1 MLARTV
7 QSSPA
12 MDFRYALRTLLAQPT
27 FTIGAVLTLA
37 LGIGANSTIFTFAS
51 AALFRP
57 MPGIAN
63 AEELVWLSA
72 VWRDRGRETRMSYP
86 EYLDYRDAL
95 TAVFSDVVALRSTP
109 VSLGSG
115 EEPQRVRGQMV
126 SGNYFG
132 AVGVAPAAGRLLTQD
147 DDRAGAPAVAVIS
160 DRLWRRQ
167 FGASPEILSAPV
179 AINGHSFTVVGIAP
193 DTFNGVALGETADV
207 WLPIAR
213 AADARSSDSALL
225 TDRGSSWLLVMGRL
239 RDGVTASGAQAAA
252 SAVAARLANEYPD
265 PQANRTVQVSEA
277 GSGLPPEGR
286 SELLPLGVLML
297 VVTGTVLL
305 IACANVANLLL
316 ARGSARSLEI
326 SIRAALGASRR
337 RLVRQFL
344 AEGTILAGA
353 ATVGGL
359 LISFWVADIL
369 QAQLPEEE
377 FRGLHAFAD
386 FRVVLFT
393 AAVGAASV
401 IAFGLAPAL
410 ALTRGALVP
419 QLRTTPGAG
428 GRTRLQGI
436 FVVAQLA
443 LSLVL
448 LLAGGLSLRAVQKST
463 QIDPGFDAGG
473 VLTASYDL
481 VLQNYPA
488 DRRVAFRRL
497 LRERVAALPGVTDVS
512 IANVPPLSGTMVSTV
527 VSSRSDARGES
538 ESRAYLN
545 AAGPRY
551 FETLRMPI
559 VRGRGFVDGDTTGA
573 ADVAVVNET
582 LAANLWGGDD
592 PLGREILL
600 EGRKVRVVGVAR
612 NSKYDE
618 ITEDPRPFMYLSIDQ
633 HPQLDRETVL
643 LRATGTA
650 GLPPALRSAIRQLD
664 PALPVFD
671 VRPLASVLA
680 ERNDKERAV
689 SALLAGFGALAL
701 LLAALGLYGVMAYAV
716 TRRTREMGIRL
727 ALGATPSQ
735 LTTLVARDGLRLSAI
750 GAAIGAALSMPMAY
764 ALGALLF
771 GVQIADLAGFAAICL
786 VLVLVGTLAA
796 ILPAR
801 RAGRLDPLIALR
813 SE

>member
-1 MLARTV
+1 
-7 QSSPA
+7 
-12 MDFRYALRTLLAQPT
+12 MDFRYALRTLLSQPT

-57 MPGIAN
+57 TPGIAN
-63 AEELVWLSA
+63 ADQLVWISA
-72 VWRDRGRETRMSYP
+72 VWRDRGRDTRMSYP

-95 TAVFSDVVALRSTP
+95 TSVFSDVVALRSTP

-126 SGNYFG
+126 SGNFFSALG
-132 AVGVAPAAGRLLTQD
+132 IAPAAGRLLTPD
-147 DDRAGAPAVAVIS
+147 DDRGGALAVAVIS

-167 FGASPEILSAPV
+167 FGASAEVLSTPV
-179 AINGHSFTVVGIAP
+179 AINGHPFTIVGIAP
-193 DTFNGVALGETADV
+193 DTFQGVALGETADV

-239 RDGVTASGAQAAA
+239 RDEATASTAQAAA
-252 SAVAARLANEYPD
+252 SAVAARLAAAYPD
-265 PQANRTVQVSEA
+265 AQANRTVRISDA

-286 SELLPLGVLML
+286 TELLPLGILLL

-316 ARGSARSLEI
+316 ARGAARSLEI

-344 AEGTILAGA
+344 TEGAILAAA
-353 ATVGGL
+353 ATVVGL
-359 LISFWVADIL
+359 LICFWVADVL

-377 FRGLHAFAD
+377 FRGLYASAD

-393 AAVGAASV
+393 AAAGAVSV

-448 LLAGGLSLRAVQKST
+448 LLAGGLSLRAVQKSAS
-463 QIDPGFDAGG
+463 IDPGFDAGG

-481 VLQNYPA
+481 VLQNYAA

-512 IANVPPLSGTMVSTV
+512 IVNVPPLSGTMVGTV

-551 FETLRMPI
+551 FETLRLPI
-559 VRGRGFVDGDTTGA
+559 VRGRGFNDGDTIGA
-573 ADVAVVNET
+573 AEVAVVNET
-582 LAANLWGGDD
+582 LAHNLWGGAD

-600 EGRKVRVVGVAR
+600 EGRRVRVVGVAR

-643 LRATGTA
+643 VRGTGAA
-650 GLPPALRSAIRQLD
+650 GLLPALRSVIRELD

-671 VRPLASVLA
+671 ARPLADVLT

-689 SALLAGFGALAL
+689 SALLAGFGTLAL
-701 LLAALGLYGVMAYAV
+701 LLAALGLYGIMAYAV
-716 TRRTREMGIRL
+716 TQRRREMGIRL

-735 LTTLVARDGLRLSAI
+735 LTSLIARDGFRLSAL
-750 GAAIGAALSMPMAY
+750 GVAIGAVLSAPMAY

-771 GVQIADLAGFAAICL
+771 GVQIADVAGFALICV
-786 VLVLVGTLAA
+786 VLLLVGTLAA
-796 ILPAR
+796 VLPAR
-801 RAGRLDPLIALR
+801 RAGRLDPLAALR